1 MFLLLNM
8 SAGIIMVSKN
18 IFITGGS
25 SGIGYETTALL
36 LEKGYRVFATARKES
51 DLDKL
56 RSLGAFQSIVI
67 SQIVRV
73 FSRAFIF

>member
-8 SAGIIMVSKN
+8 SAGIIMVSKKN

-36 LEKGYRVFATARKES
+36 LEKGYRVFATAK
-51 DLDKL
+51 
-56 RSLGAFQSIVI
+56 V
-67 SQIVRV
+67 
-73 FSRAFIF
+73 